1 MRRGREALLRLRAG
15 QRSSP
20 RISRKKIG
28 NREFFIPTG
37 PSPWKPP
44 RHSVRMRARAC
55 ARTCRGEVGGVPG
68 RFPRS
73 LSGSS
78 PARSRALSAPAS
90 LARPGPTASRRPQ
103 PFVVAD
109 VRLCHGNARTGCTS
123 GSRQGPAHAHGPPT
137 PFPSPEACCEEPRG
151 SGSGW
156 GDGRCLYL
164 ERGRGRVLRGVR
176 AGEGERMCA
185 HPSRVPTRSALQ
197 CRAQEAGWGGEPSIS
212 GV

>member
-1 MRRGREALLRLRAG
+1 MGIGNSSSLRGRVPGSLLDTVCAC
-15 QRSSP
+15 
-20 RISRKKIG
+20 
-28 NREFFIPTG
+28 
-37 PSPWKPP
+37 
-44 RHSVRMRARAC
+44 VRARAR
-55 ARTCRGEVGGVPG
+55 ARVAGRWRGCRGG
-68 RFPRS
+68 FPDHC
-73 LSGSS
+73 
-78 PARSRALSAPAS
+78 PARVLLG
-90 LARPGPTASRRPQ
+90 LARSQPQPPLPGPGPTASRRPQ

-197 CRAQEAGWGGEPSIS
+197 SRAQEAGWGGEPSIS